1 MTTLFNVEQY
11 QQTSKRDWDD
21 VKYDPAWDEPNNIA
35 ENLHSEVSAVVEH
48 SAVVEVLEEGEEISS
63 DRWNP
68 AHFGETPRKVDLDGN
83 PTIFWD
89 ESIEPPLPDDF
100 KSSQEYEKA
109 WQQWEENSDRSICA
123 AGLER
128 DFPSRDLSPERL
140 NYADSAKSTSGVKK
154 DCAIASPTSQSTTT
168 LENSQKSQESTAS
181 PRRHRANPLPLKENA
196 WVEPITETAYPQY
209 CESSTQSN
217 PNTFVSKTYPD
228 CYQHLDTQ
236 EKNPAHISNRCSGSF
251 ASVGMM
257 HNGLLL
263 ERDLNLEPSGLVKD
277 SYSLPRP
284 GALSCSGNG
293 RPPGTTKS
301 EAKAKKLGILQKN
314 EVFNPEWLEQEFGLP
329 IGWTDPQEHRAA
341 TELLERV
348 EQPLEISSTP
358 ELQRS
363 PGSEYST
370 LTFSALVKEP
380 AGEYSTTTSSTLK
393 AISLWQPWASLITLG
408 LKHYE
413 TRSWKT
419 KYRGKLLICSTAKNS
434 KHYREYLKVK
444 DKLQLPPWD
453 ETNFPHGCVIAICDL
468 VDCIEITS
476 DFINQQSQTEI
487 LCGDWQVG
495 RYAWKLENIQPIT
508 EPFAVK
514 GKQRLFNVSSTN
526 FESYLKKKNFTST
539 QQSKKGNKKSDCWYT
554 PLHIVDLVVRV
565 LGTIDLDPC
574 ADDGKHIR
582 AAQHYTFDD
591 DGLAKPW
598 HGKIYMNP
606 PYSHP
611 GLWMKKLQAEME
623 SGRVTEAIALVPAA
637 TDTKWLSPLLK
648 SQPVCFWT
656 GRIKFLGEDYQ
667 PKSAARQSHV
677 LVYWGKNWQRFK
689 DVFEPHGFV
698 SVPSK
703 LLGDK
708 QSSSPSNLDSSPS
721 KTELSPSKNSPSNLL
736 GDKEKSSPSNS
747 SSNLLGDKEK
757 SSPSKIDLSPELSN
771 PSNLLGD
778 KEKNSPSK
786 NASPSKK
793 RLSGKGNGYIHWRS
807 ITKNGKEYP
816 QAYYHWREGCK
827 KRSKYIPKKLLGSVE
842 EADSIKR
849 PVIEILKLLGVE
861 TSPSKLLGDEENN
874 PSNNVSADI
883 SDSTEKLLGDKW
895 IKNGEIN
902 VSQGVEVSPSN
913 LDNSPSKI
921 DLSPSKRRKG
931 DGSGSI
937 HWRTITR
944 GRKDYPQAYYHYEV
958 WKDGDRLV
966 KSSKYIPK
974 RLLSQVQR
982 LEAEKAPIKEI
993 LRLLGVVE

>member
-1 MTTLFNVEQY
+1 MAEVGRKLRQLDLCSGIGAGFPLSGIITGKVELCGLCEIDEFCKERLRDRFPGIPIYNDVRNIQIKDGRIDCI
-11 QQTSKRDWDD
+11 TSSPPCQPFTVEGKRLGGADKRDCIPAILRL
-21 VKYDPAWDEPNNIA
+21 VGTIKPKY
-35 ENLHSEVSAVVEH
+35 
-48 SAVVEVLEEGEEISS
+48 
-63 DRWNP
+63 
-68 AHFGETPRKVDLDGN
+68 F
-83 PTIFWD
+83 
-89 ESIEPPLPDDF
+89 
-100 KSSQEYEKA
+100 
-109 WQQWEENSDRSICA
+109 C
-123 AGLER
+123 
-128 DFPSRDLSPERL
+128 
-140 NYADSAKSTSGVKK
+140 
-154 DCAIASPTSQSTTT
+154 
-168 LENSQKSQESTAS
+168 LENV
-181 PRRHRANPLPLKENA
+181 P
-196 WVEPITETAYPQY
+196 
-209 CESSTQSN
+209 
-217 PNTFVSKTYPD
+217 
-228 CYQHLDTQ
+228 
-236 EKNPAHISNRCSGSF
+236 
-251 ASVGMM
+251 
-257 HNGLLL
+257 GLLSAPRYPGEKPGSYFKQML
-263 ERDLNLEPSGLVKD
+263 WQLCECGYDAEWTVVGTKFKFGTKWSGKRLLLIAT
-277 SYSLPRP
+277 SRSLKLQWQLK
-284 GALSCSGNG
+284 A
-293 RPPGTTKS
+293 PGTTKS

-348 EQPLEISSTP
+348 EQHSEIVLTP

-363 PGSEYST
+363 HGNEYFTST
-370 LTFSALVKEP
+370 RSALVKEP
-380 AGEYSTTTSSTLK
+380 AGEYSTTTANTLK
-393 AISLWQPWASLITLG
+393 AISLWQPWASLIKLG

-419 KYRGKLLICSTAKNS
+419 KYRGKLLICSTAKS
-434 KHYREYLKVK
+434 TKDQYQQYLKIGSEVK
-444 DKLQLPPWD
+444 LPDWD
-453 ETNFPHGCVIAICDL
+453 ETNFPRGYALAVCDL
-468 VDCIEITS
+468 VDCIEMTPE
-476 DFINQQSQTEI
+476 FISQQSQTEI

-495 RYAWKLENIQPIT
+495 RYAWKLKNIQPIT

-514 GKQRLFNVSSTN
+514 GKQGLFNVTSTSL
-526 FESYLKKKNFTST
+526 EQYLKKST
-539 QQSKKGNKKSDCWYT
+539 YSPPPLKSKSKSSDCWYT
-554 PLHIVDLVVRV
+554 PPHIFELVVQV
-565 LGTIDLDPC
+565 LGQIDLDPC
-574 ADDGKHIR
+574 ADDGKHLE
-582 AAQHYTFDD
+582 AKKHYTIID
-591 DGLAKPW
+591 DGLTQEW
-598 HGKIYMNP
+598 EGKVYMNP
-606 PYSHP
+606 PFSHP
-611 GLWMKKLQAEME
+611 GLWMKKVQAEME

-637 TDTKWLSPLLK
+637 TDTRWLSPILK

-656 GRIKFLGEDYQ
+656 GRIKFLDKDYK
-667 PKSAARQSHV
+667 PKNAARQSHV
-677 LVYWGKNWQRFK
+677 LVYWGKNWHHFK

-698 SVPSK
+698 SVPSQ

-708 QSSSPSNLDSSPS
+708 QNDSPSNLDSSPS

-736 GDKEKSSPSNS
+736 GDKEKSSLSNS

-807 ITKNGKEYP
+807 IIKNGKEYP